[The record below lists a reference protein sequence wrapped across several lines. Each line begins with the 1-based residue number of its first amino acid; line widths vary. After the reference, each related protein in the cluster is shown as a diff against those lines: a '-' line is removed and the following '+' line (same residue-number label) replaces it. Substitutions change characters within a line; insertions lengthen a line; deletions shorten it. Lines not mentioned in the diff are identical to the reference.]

1 MRPRVFAVPRSRP
14 LVLAI
19 VATFCAAALVLFVQ
33 HRTLTTLDSQTRT
46 ILGQVAQQTAGD
58 IVFEAR
64 RALDGPV
71 FDTLTAVNHPELRA
85 GRLDLVAEEFG
96 AALVDYPHVERFFV
110 WTADTERVAPGEV
123 LFRGR
128 ESALE
133 NIGKVSVRAVP
144 DLPAVSLERDP
155 SLGRAIVELA
165 HRYMPEQRIYATGEG
180 LAGGRQALL
189 RLFWTDARR
198 VDYFAIMGYVV
209 DPATSGR
216 RLFESL
222 HERSV
227 AALLGQRGGDVPLGY
242 RVVDDHGVTVF
253 GSAAD
258 RQDASTAAMPM
269 LFYPVDRI
277 NTRLSGALQPRPW
290 RVEVSATPPN
300 GFAAISRGYWPTILS
315 LVLMLVALG
324 LTSLANR
331 RASELT
337 RMQAD
342 FISHVTHQ
350 LKTPLSLLSAASET
364 VSMDRARSPE
374 KLAQYIGIING
385 EVAHLSALVQRILE
399 YSQLQ
404 ERRGFEFEAVD
415 LRALVLETVAAF
427 ERSLA
432 GRQFR
437 FPVEEIG
444 PPPSVMADPAALE
457 QILVNLLDNAVK
469 YGGED
474 KLVRVR
480 LLSSANAAIIE
491 VIDHGIGI
499 PPEEHERIF
508 DRFHRA
514 AGRPPNR
521 QGFGLGLSIVQ
532 ELAKAHGGSVEVE
545 SAVGKGSTFRV
556 VLPARAAGRAWT
568 DRPAQGE
575 SSHGEAA

>member
-1 MRPRVFAVPRSRP
+1 MRPRAFAVPRSRL

-19 VATFCAAALVLFVQ
+19 VATLGAAALALFVQ

-46 ILGQVAQQTAGD
+46 ILRQVAQQTAGD

-71 FDTLTAVNHPELRA
+71 FDTLTAVNHPELKA
-85 GRLDLVAEEFG
+85 GRLDLVAAEFE

-110 WTADTERVAPGEV
+110 WTADTERAAPGEV

-128 ESALE
+128 DLSPTRDTRL
-133 NIGKVSVRAVP
+133 VSVGTLP
-144 DLPAVSLERDP
+144 DLGAVRLERDP
-155 SLGRAIVELA
+155 ALGAAIVALA

-198 VDYFAIMGYVV
+198 VDYFAILGYVV
-209 DPATSGR
+209 DPATGGR

-222 HERSV
+222 HERSI
-227 AALLGQRGGDVPLGY
+227 ATLLGQRGGEVPLDY
-242 RVVDDHGVTVF
+242 RVVDDHGATVF
-253 GSAAD
+253 GGAAP
-258 RQDASTAAMPM
+258 RDASTAAMPM

-277 NTRLSGALQPRPW
+277 NTRLSGAITPHPW
-290 RVEVSATPPN
+290 RVEVSATPPT

-324 LTSLANR
+324 LTALANR

-399 YSQLQ
+399 YSKLQ
-404 ERRGFEFEAVD
+404 ERPGLEFEAVD
-415 LRALVLETVAAF
+415 LRTLVRETVAAF

-437 FPVEEIG
+437 FPLEETG
-444 PPPSVMADPAALE
+444 PAPSVMADPAALE

-480 LLSSANAAIIE
+480 LRSSPNAAIIE

-499 PPEEHERIF
+499 APEEHERIF

-514 AGRPPNR
+514 AGRPPDR

-532 ELAKAHGGSVEVE
+532 ELARAHGGRVEVE

-556 VLPARAAGRAWT
+556 VLPARATGRAWT
-568 DRPAQGE
+568 DRSAEGDPG
-575 SSHGEAA
+575 HGEAA